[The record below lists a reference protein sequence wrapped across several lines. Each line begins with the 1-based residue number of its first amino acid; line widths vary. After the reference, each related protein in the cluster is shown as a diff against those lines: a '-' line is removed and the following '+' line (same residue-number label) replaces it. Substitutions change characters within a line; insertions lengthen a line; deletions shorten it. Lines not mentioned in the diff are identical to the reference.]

1 MHNQTLCVED
11 YDMKDLQYADRHGC
25 CHERH
30 EQRSCKKCL
39 SSGKIT
45 KNCPLAEFRLV
56 GFHRITGVSLCLNT
70 NNENLFNIDVENI
83 LHFLLFT
90 KNVAIYALFPHKIK
104 QMGIWLVEKI

>member
-1 MHNQTLCVED
+1 MAEIRQHASCKFFPDPRGALASISRIHVGEFVSNVIFLRFGHTSPDIVPRLPQCMHNQTLCVED

-45 KNCPLAEFRLV
+45 KNCPLAEFRL
-56 GFHRITGVSLCLNT
+56 
-70 NNENLFNIDVENI
+70 E
-83 LHFLLFT
+83 LL
-90 KNVAIYALFPHKIK
+90 
-104 QMGIWLVEKI
+104 